1 VVFGGKDCFNVFE
14 DRAVRAVSDSSKN
27 KSVLDLFKR
36 QMRRSYL
43 TQLAKKETMLRIMPK
58 IHTQS

>member
-14 DRAVRAVSDSSKN
+14 DRAVRAVSDGSKN

-43 TQLAKKETMLRIMPK
+43 TQLAKKETMLRVTPK